1 MGELADYLINND
13 PSFSRSRLAA
23 RYSDFRSQ
31 RTLNPDGYQANISA
45 WRQALSDLVATG
57 KISHRGSSPDHFVL
71 KLDDSLLRSLEHKEF
86 GQPLALGTVVR
97 EATAGRDF
105 IPLQDFEKSQQSIYQ
120 RSWAGLPWSVMSWT
134 LRQLGVVDPARG
146 DDKLPTGQYVI
157 VKNMEAAAKELGDL
171 MAEKVSRF
179 DRVFSRAQFQKAF
192 SAALVKGQYLTDSD
206 LDVLQF
212 QKAFSAA
219 LVKGQYLTDSDLDV
233 LLKFLSRDKEV
244 IEYDGKTIRIKGSGE
259 QGGITK
265 EDAAI
270 ASLKELTE
278 SLKHQA
284 DLLNTRINELSQT
297 AKDAV
302 TKKNRVAALA
312 ALKSKKIAETSLATR
327 YATLNQLEEV
337 SAKLEQAADNMQL
350 VNVMEA
356 SSGALAS
363 LNAQVGGAE
372 RVDAVMDRLREQSCA
387 TDEVSAILAESTGE
401 VIDETALDDELEAM
415 EAQEREKEGEKT
427 KSKEAEEKK
436 ARDERDA
443 AEAQKKLNELPDVP
457 ADGEEIRQ
465 KEQTPTSETGI
476 ANLAI

>member
-45 WRQALSDLVATG
+45 WRQALSDLVANG

-71 KLDDSLLRSLEHKEF
+71 KLDDSLLRSLEYKEF

-105 IPLQDFEKSQQSIYQ
+105 VPLQDFEKSQQSIYQ

-171 MAEKVSRF
+171 MSGKVARF

-192 SAALVKGQYLTDSD
+192 SAALVKGQHLTE
-206 LDVLQF
+206 
-212 QKAFSAA
+212 
-219 LVKGQYLTDSDLDV
+219 SDLDV

-259 QGGITK
+259 QSGITK

-278 SLKHQA
+278 SLKHQT
-284 DLLNTRINELSQT
+284 DLLNTRIDELSQT

-312 ALKSKKIAETSLATR
+312 ALKSRKIAETSLATR

-337 SAKLEQAADNMQL
+337 SAKLEQAADNVQL

-363 LNAQVGGAE
+363 LNAQVGGTE
-372 RVDAVMDRLREQSCA
+372 RVDAVMDRLREQSSA

-401 VIDETALDDELEAM
+401 PIDETVLDDELEAM
-415 EAQEREKEGEKT
+415 EAQEREKEEEKT
-427 KSKEAEEKK
+427 KSKEAEEQK
-436 ARDERDA
+436 ARDEREA
-443 AEAQKKLNELPDVP
+443 AEAQKKLDELPDVP

>member
-45 WRQALSDLVATG
+45 WRQALSDLVAKG

-192 SAALVKGQYLTDSD
+192 SAALVKGQH
-206 LDVLQF
+206 
-212 QKAFSAA
+212 
-219 LVKGQYLTDSDLDV
+219 LTDSDLDV

-259 QGGITK
+259 QSGITK

-284 DLLNTRINELSQT
+284 DLLNTRIDELSQT

-337 SAKLEQAADNMQL
+337 SAKLEQAADNVQL

-372 RVDAVMDRLREQSCA
+372 RIDAVMDRLREQSSA

-415 EAQEREKEGEKT
+415 EAQEREKKEEKT
-427 KSKEAEEKK
+427 KSKEAEEQK
-436 ARDERDA
+436 ARDEREA
-443 AEAQKKLNELPDVP
+443 AEAQKKLDELPDVP
-457 ADGEEIRQ
+457 ADGEEIQQ

>member
-45 WRQALSDLVATG
+45 WRQALSDLVAKG

-192 SAALVKGQYLTDSD
+192 SAALVKGQH
-206 LDVLQF
+206 
-212 QKAFSAA
+212 
-219 LVKGQYLTDSDLDV
+219 LTDSDLDV

-259 QGGITK
+259 QSGITK

-284 DLLNTRINELSQT
+284 DLLNTRIDELSQT

-337 SAKLEQAADNMQL
+337 SAKLEQAADNVQL

-356 SSGALAS
+356 SSGALAN

-372 RVDAVMDRLREQSCA
+372 RIDAVMDRLREQSSA

-415 EAQEREKEGEKT
+415 EAQEREKEEEKT
-427 KSKEAEEKK
+427 KSKEAEEQK
-436 ARDERDA
+436 ARDEREA
-443 AEAQKKLNELPDVP
+443 AEAQKKLDELPDVP
-457 ADGEEIRQ
+457 ADGEEIQQ

>member
-1 MGELADYLINND
+1 M
-13 PSFSRSRLAA
+13 
-23 RYSDFRSQ
+23 
-31 RTLNPDGYQANISA
+31 NPDGYQANISA
-45 WRQALSDLVATG
+45 WRQALSDLVAKG
-57 KISHRGSSPDHFVL
+57 KISHRGSSPDHLVL

-192 SAALVKGQYLTDSD
+192 SAALVKGQH
-206 LDVLQF
+206 
-212 QKAFSAA
+212 
-219 LVKGQYLTDSDLDV
+219 LTDSDLDV

-259 QGGITK
+259 QSGITK

-284 DLLNTRINELSQT
+284 DLLNTRIDELSQT

-327 YATLNQLEEV
+327 YATLNQLEEA
-337 SAKLEQAADNMQL
+337 SAKLEQAADNVQL

-372 RVDAVMDRLREQSCA
+372 RIDAVMDRLREQSSA

-415 EAQEREKEGEKT
+415 EAQEREKEEEKT
-427 KSKEAEEKK
+427 KSKEAEEQK
-436 ARDERDA
+436 ARDEREA
-443 AEAQKKLNELPDVP
+443 AEAQKKLDELPDVP

-465 KEQTPTSETGI
+465 EEQTPTSETGI

>member
-1 MGELADYLINND
+1 M
-13 PSFSRSRLAA
+13 
-23 RYSDFRSQ
+23 
-31 RTLNPDGYQANISA
+31 NPDGYQANISA
-45 WRQALSDLVATG
+45 WRQALSDLVAKG

-192 SAALVKGQYLTDSD
+192 SAALVKGQH
-206 LDVLQF
+206 
-212 QKAFSAA
+212 
-219 LVKGQYLTDSDLDV
+219 LTDSDLDV

-259 QGGITK
+259 QSGITK

-284 DLLNTRINELSQT
+284 DLLNTRIDELSQT

-337 SAKLEQAADNMQL
+337 SAKLEQAADNVQL

-372 RVDAVMDRLREQSCA
+372 RIDAVMDRLREQSSA

-415 EAQEREKEGEKT
+415 EAQEREKEEEKT
-427 KSKEAEEKK
+427 KSKEAEEQK
-436 ARDERDA
+436 ARDEREA
-443 AEAQKKLNELPDVP
+443 AEAQKKLDELPDVP

>member
-1 MGELADYLINND
+1 
-13 PSFSRSRLAA
+13 
-23 RYSDFRSQ
+23 
-31 RTLNPDGYQANISA
+31 LNPDGYQANISA
-45 WRQALSDLVATG
+45 WRQALSDLVAKG

-192 SAALVKGQYLTDSD
+192 SAALVKGQH
-206 LDVLQF
+206 
-212 QKAFSAA
+212 
-219 LVKGQYLTDSDLDV
+219 LTDSDLDV

-259 QGGITK
+259 QSGITK

-284 DLLNTRINELSQT
+284 DLLNTRIDELSQT

-337 SAKLEQAADNMQL
+337 SAKLEQAADNVQL

-372 RVDAVMDRLREQSCA
+372 RIDAVMDRLREQSSA

-415 EAQEREKEGEKT
+415 EAQEREKEEEKT
-427 KSKEAEEKK
+427 KSKEAEEQK
-436 ARDERDA
+436 ARDEREA
-443 AEAQKKLNELPDVP
+443 AEAQKKLDELPDVP
-457 ADGEEIRQ
+457 ADGEEIQQ

>member
-45 WRQALSDLVATG
+45 WRQALSDLVAKG

-192 SAALVKGQYLTDSD
+192 SAALVKGQH
-206 LDVLQF
+206 
-212 QKAFSAA
+212 
-219 LVKGQYLTDSDLDV
+219 LTDSDLDV

-259 QGGITK
+259 QSGITK

-284 DLLNTRINELSQT
+284 DLLNTRIDELSQT

-337 SAKLEQAADNMQL
+337 SAKLEQAADNVQL

-372 RVDAVMDRLREQSCA
+372 RIDAVMDRLREQSSA

-415 EAQEREKEGEKT
+415 EAQEREKEEEKT
-427 KSKEAEEKK
+427 KSKEAEEQK
-436 ARDERDA
+436 ARDEREA
-443 AEAQKKLNELPDVP
+443 AEAQKKLDELPHVP
-457 ADGEEIRQ
+457 ADGEEIQQ

>member
-179 DRVFSRAQFQKAF
+179 DRVFSRA
-192 SAALVKGQYLTDSD
+192 
-206 LDVLQF
+206 QF

>member
-45 WRQALSDLVATG
+45 WRQALSDLVANG

-71 KLDDSLLRSLEHKEF
+71 KLDDSLLRSLEYKEF

-97 EATAGRDF
+97 EATADRDF

-157 VKNMEAAAKELGDL
+157 VKNMEAAAKELNDL
-171 MAEKVSRF
+171 MSGKVSRF
-179 DRVFSRAQFQKAF
+179 DRVFSRAQFQKTF
-192 SAALVKGQYLTDSD
+192 PAALVKGQHLTE
-206 LDVLQF
+206 
-212 QKAFSAA
+212 
-219 LVKGQYLTDSDLDV
+219 SDLDV

-259 QGGITK
+259 QSGITK

-278 SLKHQA
+278 SLKHQT
-284 DLLNTRINELSQT
+284 DLLNTRIDELSQT

-337 SAKLEQAADNMQL
+337 SAKLEQAADNVQL

-372 RVDAVMDRLREQSCA
+372 RVDAVMDRLREQSSA
-387 TDEVSAILAESTGE
+387 TDEVSAILAESTCE
-401 VIDETALDDELEAM
+401 PIDETALDDELEAM
-415 EAQEREKEGEKT
+415 EAQEREKEEEKT
-427 KSKEAEEKK
+427 RSKEAEEQK
-436 ARDERDA
+436 ARDEREA
-443 AEAQKKLNELPDVP
+443 AEAQKKLDELPDVP
-457 ADGEEIRQ
+457 VDGEEIRQ

-476 ANLAI
+476 ANLVI

>member
-45 WRQALSDLVATG
+45 WRQALSDLVANG

-71 KLDDSLLRSLEHKEF
+71 KLDDSLLRSLEYKEF

-120 RSWAGLPWSVMSWT
+120 RNWAGLPWNVMSWT
-134 LRQLGVVDPARG
+134 LRQLGVVDPAKG
-146 DDKLPTGQYVI
+146 DDKLPAGQYVI

-171 MAEKVSRF
+171 MAGKASRF

-192 SAALVKGQYLTDSD
+192 SAALVKGQH
-206 LDVLQF
+206 
-212 QKAFSAA
+212 
-219 LVKGQYLTDSDLDV
+219 LTDSDLDV

-244 IEYDGKTIRIKGSGE
+244 IEYDGETIRIRGSGE
-259 QGGITK
+259 QSGITK

-278 SLKHQA
+278 SLKHQT
-284 DLLNTRINELSQT
+284 DLLNTRIDELSQT

-337 SAKLEQAADNMQL
+337 SAKLEQAADNVQL

-372 RVDAVMDRLREQSCA
+372 RVDVVMDRLREQSSA

-401 VIDETALDDELEAM
+401 PIDETALDDELEAM
-415 EAQEREKEGEKT
+415 EAQEREKEEEKT
-427 KSKEAEEKK
+427 KRKEAEEQK
-436 ARDERDA
+436 ARDEREA

>member
-45 WRQALSDLVATG
+45 WRQALSDLVAKG

-120 RSWAGLPWSVMSWT
+120 RSWAGLPGSVMSWT

-192 SAALVKGQYLTDSD
+192 SAALVKGQH
-206 LDVLQF
+206 
-212 QKAFSAA
+212 
-219 LVKGQYLTDSDLDV
+219 LTDSDLDV

-259 QGGITK
+259 QSGITK

-284 DLLNTRINELSQT
+284 DLLNTRIDELSQT

-337 SAKLEQAADNMQL
+337 SAKLEQAADNVQL

-372 RVDAVMDRLREQSCA
+372 RVDAVMDRLREQSSA

-401 VIDETALDDELEAM
+401 VIDETALDDELESM
-415 EAQEREKEGEKT
+415 EAQEREKEEEKT
-427 KSKEAEEKK
+427 KRKEAEEQK
-436 ARDERDA
+436 ARDEREA
-443 AEAQKKLNELPDVP
+443 AEAQKKLDELPDVP

>member
-45 WRQALSDLVATG
+45 WRQALSDLVAKG

-192 SAALVKGQYLTDSD
+192 SAALVKGQH
-206 LDVLQF
+206 
-212 QKAFSAA
+212 
-219 LVKGQYLTDSDLDV
+219 LTDSDLDV

-259 QGGITK
+259 QSGITK

-284 DLLNTRINELSQT
+284 DLLNTRIDELSQT

-337 SAKLEQAADNMQL
+337 SAKLEQAADNVQL

-372 RVDAVMDRLREQSCA
+372 RIDAVMDRLREQSSA

-415 EAQEREKEGEKT
+415 EAQEREKEEEKT
-427 KSKEAEEKK
+427 KSKEAEEQK
-436 ARDERDA
+436 ARDEREA
-443 AEAQKKLNELPDVP
+443 AEAQKKLDELPDVP
-457 ADGEEIRQ
+457 ADGEEIQQ

>member
-1 MGELADYLINND
+1 M
-13 PSFSRSRLAA
+13 
-23 RYSDFRSQ
+23 
-31 RTLNPDGYQANISA
+31 NPDGYQANIFA
-45 WRQALSDLVATG
+45 WRQALSDLVASG
-57 KISHRGSSPDHFVL
+57 KISHRGSSPGHFVL
-71 KLDDSLLRSLEHKEF
+71 KVDDSLLRSLEYKEF

-157 VKNMEAAAKELGDL
+157 VKNMEAAAKELDDL
-171 MAEKVSRF
+171 MAGKVSRF

-192 SAALVKGQYLTDSD
+192 SVALVKGQH
-206 LDVLQF
+206 
-212 QKAFSAA
+212 
-219 LVKGQYLTDSDLDV
+219 LTDSDLDV

-244 IEYDGKTIRIKGSGE
+244 IEYDGKTIRIKGSVE
-259 QGGITK
+259 QSGITK

-284 DLLNTRINELSQT
+284 DLLNTRIDELSQT
-297 AKDAV
+297 AKEAV

-337 SAKLEQAADNMQL
+337 SAKLEQAADNVQL

-372 RVDAVMDRLREQSCA
+372 RVDAVMDRLREQSSA

-401 VIDETALDDELEAM
+401 PIDETALDDELEAM
-415 EAQEREKEGEKT
+415 EAQEREKEEDKT
-427 KSKEAEEKK
+427 KSKEAEEQK
-436 ARDERDA
+436 ARDEREA
-443 AEAQKKLNELPDVP
+443 AEAQKKLDELPDVP

>member
-31 RTLNPDGYQANISA
+31 RTLNPDGYQANIFA
-45 WRQALSDLVATG
+45 WRQALSDLVASG

-71 KLDDSLLRSLEHKEF
+71 KLDDSLLRSLEYKEF

-171 MAEKVSRF
+171 MARKVSRF

-192 SAALVKGQYLTDSD
+192 SVALVKGQ
-206 LDVLQF
+206 Q
-212 QKAFSAA
+212 
-219 LVKGQYLTDSDLDV
+219 LTDSDLDV

-259 QGGITK
+259 QSGITK
-265 EDAAI
+265 EDTAI

-278 SLKHQA
+278 SLKHQT
-284 DLLNTRINELSQT
+284 DLLNTRIDELSQT
-297 AKDAV
+297 AKEAV

-337 SAKLEQAADNMQL
+337 SAKLEQAADNVHL

-372 RVDAVMDRLREQSCA
+372 RVDAVMDRLREQSSA

-401 VIDETALDDELEAM
+401 PIDETALDDELEAM
-415 EAQEREKEGEKT
+415 EAQEREKEEEKT
-427 KSKEAEEKK
+427 KSKEAEEQK
-436 ARDERDA
+436 ARDEREA
-443 AEAQKKLNELPDVP
+443 AEAQKKLDELPDVP

>member
-45 WRQALSDLVATG
+45 WRQALSDLVANG
-57 KISHRGSSPDHFVL
+57 KISHRGSTPDHFVL
-71 KLDDSLLRSLEHKEF
+71 KLDDSLLRSLEYKEF

-105 IPLQDFEKSQQSIYQ
+105 IPLQDFEKSQHSIYQ

-146 DDKLPTGQYVI
+146 DDKLPSGQYVI

-171 MAEKVSRF
+171 MSGKVSRF

-192 SAALVKGQYLTDSD
+192 SAALVKGQHLTDSD
-206 LDVLQF
+206 LD
-212 QKAFSAA
+212 A
-219 LVKGQYLTDSDLDV
+219 

-259 QGGITK
+259 QSGITK

-270 ASLKELTE
+270 ASLKGLTE
-278 SLKHQA
+278 SLKHQT
-284 DLLNTRINELSQT
+284 DLLNARIDELSQT

-312 ALKSKKIAETSLATR
+312 ALKSRKIAETSLATR

-337 SAKLEQAADNMQL
+337 SAKLEQAADNVQL

-372 RVDAVMDRLREQSCA
+372 RVDAVMDRLREQNSA

-401 VIDETALDDELEAM
+401 PIDETALDNELEAM
-415 EAQEREKEGEKT
+415 EAQEREKEEEKT
-427 KSKEAEEKK
+427 KSKEAEEQK
-436 ARDERDA
+436 ASDEREA
-443 AEAQKKLNELPDVP
+443 AEAQKKLDELPDVP

>member
-45 WRQALSDLVATG
+45 WRQALSDLVAKG

-192 SAALVKGQYLTDSD
+192 SAALVKGQH
-206 LDVLQF
+206 
-212 QKAFSAA
+212 
-219 LVKGQYLTDSDLDV
+219 LTDSDLDV

-259 QGGITK
+259 QSGITK

-284 DLLNTRINELSQT
+284 DLLNTRIDELSQT

-337 SAKLEQAADNMQL
+337 SAKLEQAADNVQL

-372 RVDAVMDRLREQSCA
+372 RIDAVMDRLREQSSA

-415 EAQEREKEGEKT
+415 EA
-427 KSKEAEEKK
+427 
-436 ARDERDA
+436 
-443 AEAQKKLNELPDVP
+443 AEAQKKLDELPDVP
-457 ADGEEIRQ
+457 ADGEEIQQ

>member
-45 WRQALSDLVATG
+45 WRQALSDLVAKG
-57 KISHRGSSPDHFVL
+57 KVSHRGSSPDHFVL

-120 RSWAGLPWSVMSWT
+120 RSWAGLPGSVMSWT

-192 SAALVKGQYLTDSD
+192 SAALVKGQH
-206 LDVLQF
+206 
-212 QKAFSAA
+212 
-219 LVKGQYLTDSDLDV
+219 LTDSDLDV

-259 QGGITK
+259 QSGITK

-284 DLLNTRINELSQT
+284 DLLNTRIDELSQT

-337 SAKLEQAADNMQL
+337 SAKLEQAADNVQL

-372 RVDAVMDRLREQSCA
+372 RVDAVMDRLREQSSA

-401 VIDETALDDELEAM
+401 VIDETALDDELESM
-415 EAQEREKEGEKT
+415 EAQEREKEEEKT
-427 KSKEAEEKK
+427 KRKEAEEQK
-436 ARDERDA
+436 ARDEREA
-443 AEAQKKLNELPDVP
+443 AEAQKKLDELPDVP

>member
-45 WRQALSDLVATG
+45 WRQALSDLVANG

-71 KLDDSLLRSLEHKEF
+71 KLDDSLLRSLEYKEF

-120 RSWAGLPWSVMSWT
+120 RSWAGLPWNVMSWT

-146 DDKLPTGQYVI
+146 DDELPTGQYVI
-157 VKNMEAAAKELGDL
+157 VKNMEAAARELGDL
-171 MAEKVSRF
+171 MAGKASRF
-179 DRVFSRAQFQKAF
+179 DRVFNRAQFQKAF
-192 SAALVKGQYLTDSD
+192 SAALVKSQH
-206 LDVLQF
+206 
-212 QKAFSAA
+212 
-219 LVKGQYLTDSDLDV
+219 LTDSDLDV

-244 IEYDGKTIRIKGSGE
+244 IEYDGETIRIRGSEE
-259 QGGITK
+259 QSGITK

-278 SLKHQA
+278 SLKHQT
-284 DLLNTRINELSQT
+284 DLLNTRIDELSQT

-337 SAKLEQAADNMQL
+337 SAKLEQAADNVQL

-372 RVDAVMDRLREQSCA
+372 RVDVVMDRLREQSSA

-401 VIDETALDDELEAM
+401 PIDETALDNELEAM
-415 EAQEREKEGEKT
+415 EAQEREKEEEKT
-427 KSKEAEEKK
+427 KRKEAEEQK
-436 ARDERDA
+436 ARDEREA

>member
-31 RTLNPDGYQANISA
+31 RTLNPDGYQANIFA
-45 WRQALSDLVATG
+45 WRQALSDLVASG

-71 KLDDSLLRSLEHKEF
+71 KLDDSLLRSLEYKEF

-171 MAEKVSRF
+171 MAGKVSRF

-192 SAALVKGQYLTDSD
+192 SVALVKGQ
-206 LDVLQF
+206 Q
-212 QKAFSAA
+212 
-219 LVKGQYLTDSDLDV
+219 LTDSDLDV

-259 QGGITK
+259 QSGITK

-278 SLKHQA
+278 SLKHQT
-284 DLLNTRINELSQT
+284 DLLNTRIDELSQT
-297 AKDAV
+297 AKEAV

-337 SAKLEQAADNMQL
+337 STKLEQAADNVHL

-372 RVDAVMDRLREQSCA
+372 RVDAVMDRLREQSSA

-401 VIDETALDDELEAM
+401 PIDETALDDELEAM
-415 EAQEREKEGEKT
+415 EAQEREKEEEKT
-427 KSKEAEEKK
+427 KSKEAEEQK
-436 ARDERDA
+436 ARDEREA
-443 AEAQKKLNELPDVP
+443 AEAQKKLDELPDVP

>member
-1 MGELADYLINND
+1 MGELADYLIHND
-13 PSFSRSRLAA
+13 PSFSRSRLPA

-45 WRQALSDLVATG
+45 WRQALSDLVAKG
-57 KISHRGSSPDHFVL
+57 MISHRGSNPDHFIL
-71 KLDDSLLRSLEHKEF
+71 KLDDSLLRSLECKEF
-86 GQPLALGTVVR
+86 GLPLALGTVVR

-105 IPLQDFEKSQQSIYQ
+105 IPLTDFEKSQQSIYQ
-120 RSWAGLPWSVMSWT
+120 RSWAGLPWTVMSWT
-134 LRQLGVVDPARG
+134 IRQLGVVDPSRG

-192 SAALVKGQYLTDSD
+192 SAALVKDQRLTD
-206 LDVLQF
+206 
-212 QKAFSAA
+212 
-219 LVKGQYLTDSDLDV
+219 TDLDV

-244 IEYDGKTIRIKGSGE
+244 IEYDGTTIRIKGSGE

-265 EDAAI
+265 DDAAI

-278 SLKHQA
+278 SLNHQT
-284 DLLNTRINELSQT
+284 DILNTRIDELSQT

-302 TKKNRVAALA
+302 TRKNRVSALA

-337 SAKLEQAADNMQL
+337 AAKLEQAADNVQL

-356 SSGALAS
+356 SSGALKS
-363 LNAQVGGAE
+363 LNEQVGGAD
-372 RVDAVMDRLREQSCA
+372 RVDAVMDRIREQTTA
-387 TDEVSAILAESTGE
+387 TDEISAIMAESTGQ
-401 VIDETALDDELEAM
+401 VVDEGAIDDELEAL
-415 EAQEREKEGEKT
+415 EAQEREKEEEKN
-427 KSKEAEEKK
+427 KSKEAEEQK
-436 ARDERDA
+436 AREEQET
-443 AEAQKKLNELPDVP
+443 AEAQKKLDSLPAVP
-457 ADGEEIRQ
+457 ADTEEIRE
-465 KEQTPTSETGI
+465 KEKTPTAETGI

>member
-1 MGELADYLINND
+1 M
-13 PSFSRSRLAA
+13 
-23 RYSDFRSQ
+23 
-31 RTLNPDGYQANISA
+31 NPDGYQANISA
-45 WRQALSDLVATG
+45 WRQALSDLVAKG

-192 SAALVKGQYLTDSD
+192 SAALVKGQH
-206 LDVLQF
+206 
-212 QKAFSAA
+212 
-219 LVKGQYLTDSDLDV
+219 LTDSDLDV

-259 QGGITK
+259 QSGITK

-284 DLLNTRINELSQT
+284 DLLNTRIDELSQT

-337 SAKLEQAADNMQL
+337 SAKLEQAADNVQL

-372 RVDAVMDRLREQSCA
+372 RIDAVMDRLREQSSA

-401 VIDETALDDELEAM
+401 AIDETALDDELEAM
-415 EAQEREKEGEKT
+415 EAQEREKEEEKT
-427 KSKEAEEKK
+427 KSKEAEEQK
-436 ARDERDA
+436 ARDEREA
-443 AEAQKKLNELPDVP
+443 AEAQKKLDELPDVP

>member
-45 WRQALSDLVATG
+45 WRQALSDLVAKG

-105 IPLQDFEKSQQSIYQ
+105 IPLQEFEKSQQSIYQ

-192 SAALVKGQYLTDSD
+192 SAALVKGQH
-206 LDVLQF
+206 
-212 QKAFSAA
+212 
-219 LVKGQYLTDSDLDV
+219 LTDSDLDV

-259 QGGITK
+259 QSGITK

-284 DLLNTRINELSQT
+284 DLLNTRIDELSQT

-337 SAKLEQAADNMQL
+337 SAKLEQAADNVQL

-372 RVDAVMDRLREQSCA
+372 RIDAVMDRLREQSSA

-415 EAQEREKEGEKT
+415 EAQEREKEEEKT
-427 KSKEAEEKK
+427 KGKEAEEQK
-436 ARDERDA
+436 ARDEREA
-443 AEAQKKLNELPDVP
+443 AEAQKKLDELPDVP

>member
-1 MGELADYLINND
+1 MGELADYLIHND

-31 RTLNPDGYQANISA
+31 RTLNPDGYQANLSA
-45 WRQALSDLVATG
+45 WRQALSDLVAKG

-71 KLDDSLLRSLEHKEF
+71 KLDDSLLRSLEYKEF

-134 LRQLGVVDPARG
+134 LRQLGVIDPARG

-157 VKNMEAAAKELGDL
+157 IKNMEAAAKELGDL

-179 DRVFSRAQFQKAF
+179 DRVFSKAQFQKAF
-192 SAALVKGQYLTDSD
+192 SAALVKGQR
-206 LDVLQF
+206 
-212 QKAFSAA
+212 
-219 LVKGQYLTDSDLDV
+219 LTDSDLDV

-278 SLKHQA
+278 SLKHQT
-284 DLLNTRINELSQT
+284 DILNTRIDELSQA
-297 AKDAV
+297 AKEAV

-312 ALKSKKIAETSLATR
+312 ALKSKKIVETSLATR

-337 SAKLEQAADNMQL
+337 SAKLEQAADNVQL
-350 VNVMEA
+350 VSVMEA
-356 SSGALAS
+356 SSGALAN

-372 RVDAVMDRLREQSCA
+372 RVDAVMDRLREQSNA
-387 TDEVSAILAESTGE
+387 TDEVSAILAESIGE
-401 VIDETALDDELEAM
+401 VIDENALDDELEAM
-415 EAQEREKEGEKT
+415 EAQECEKEEEKT
-427 KSKEAEEKK
+427 NSKEAEEQKT
-436 ARDERDA
+436 RDEQEA
-443 AEAQKKLNELPDVP
+443 AEAQKKLDELPDVP
-457 ADGEEIRQ
+457 ADKEEIRQ
-465 KEQTPTSETGI
+465 KEQTPTTETGI

>member
-45 WRQALSDLVATG
+45 WRQALSDLVAKG

-192 SAALVKGQYLTDSD
+192 SAALVKGQH
-206 LDVLQF
+206 
-212 QKAFSAA
+212 
-219 LVKGQYLTDSDLDV
+219 LTDSDLDV

-259 QGGITK
+259 QSGITK

-270 ASLKELTE
+270 TSLKELTE

-284 DLLNTRINELSQT
+284 DLLNTRIDELSQT

-337 SAKLEQAADNMQL
+337 SAKLEQAADNVQL

-372 RVDAVMDRLREQSCA
+372 RIDAVMDRLREQSSA

-415 EAQEREKEGEKT
+415 EAQEREKEEEKT
-427 KSKEAEEKK
+427 KSKEAEEQK
-436 ARDERDA
+436 ARDEREA
-443 AEAQKKLNELPDVP
+443 AEAQKKLDELPDVP

>member
-45 WRQALSDLVATG
+45 WRQALSDLVAKG

-192 SAALVKGQYLTDSD
+192 SAALVKGQH
-206 LDVLQF
+206 
-212 QKAFSAA
+212 
-219 LVKGQYLTDSDLDV
+219 LTDSDLDV

-259 QGGITK
+259 QSGITK

-284 DLLNTRINELSQT
+284 DLLNTRIDELSQT

-337 SAKLEQAADNMQL
+337 SAKLEQAADNVQL

-372 RVDAVMDRLREQSCA
+372 RIDAVMDRLREQSSA

-415 EAQEREKEGEKT
+415 EAQEREKEEEKT
-427 KSKEAEEKK
+427 KSKEAEEQK
-436 ARDERDA
+436 ARDEREA
-443 AEAQKKLNELPDVP
+443 AEAQKKLDELPDVP

>member
-45 WRQALSDLVATG
+45 WRQALSDLVAKG

-192 SAALVKGQYLTDSD
+192 SAALVKGQH
-206 LDVLQF
+206 
-212 QKAFSAA
+212 
-219 LVKGQYLTDSDLDV
+219 LTDSDLDV

-244 IEYDGKTIRIKGSGE
+244 IENDGKTIRIKGSGE
-259 QGGITK
+259 QSGITK

-284 DLLNTRINELSQT
+284 DLLNTRIDELSQT

-337 SAKLEQAADNMQL
+337 SAKLEQAADNVQL

-372 RVDAVMDRLREQSCA
+372 RIDAVMDRLREQSSA

-415 EAQEREKEGEKT
+415 EAQEREKEEEKT
-427 KSKEAEEKK
+427 KSKEAEEQK
-436 ARDERDA
+436 ARDEREA
-443 AEAQKKLNELPDVP
+443 AEAQKKLDELPDVP